1 MEQSK
6 ARLPSGDSQQTFEH
20 PNPTRKIEENP
31 MTNIQEGPF
40 IVTGASGQLGRQV
53 IDNLITAGAGPII
66 AVSRSP
72 EKLSDL
78 ADKGVEARKGD
89 FNDAASLPAAFAGGK
104 RLLIISTDDLEPGK
118 RLAAQKNAIAAASN
132 EGIGHI
138 VYTSLASPV
147 EESPITFSKDHSD
160 TEALIKDTGVSYTI
174 LRNNLYTDLVLMG
187 GRQSIGM
194 GQHFAAAA
202 DGKTA
207 YVTRGDCARAAAVAL
222 MQETGS
228 SVLEITGP
236 AAVSQGD
243 IAAILSEISGKDLPY
258 IPISTDDLVRAMV
271 GAGLPEPM
279 AKVFASFDEA
289 IAKDYL
295 SAATDDLENLTG
307 QSGQSV
313 HDFLIANKAALLT
326 PQAQ

>member
-1 MEQSK
+1 
-6 ARLPSGDSQQTFEH
+6 
-20 PNPTRKIEENP
+20 
-31 MTNIQEGPF
+31 MTNIQNGPF

-53 IDNLITAGAGPII
+53 IENLIAAGASPII
-66 AVSRSP
+66 AISRSP
-72 EKLSDL
+72 EKLAEL
-78 ADKGVEARKGD
+78 ADKGVDVRKGD
-89 FNDAASLPAAFAGGK
+89 FNVPASLTAAFSGGK

-118 RLAAQKNAIAAASN
+118 RLEAHKNAVAAAAK
-132 EGIGHI
+132 EGITHI
-138 VYTSLASPV
+138 VYTSLTNPV

-187 GRQSIGM
+187 GGQSIAI

-202 DGKTA
+202 EGTTG
-207 YVTRGDCARAAAVAL
+207 YVTRADCARAAAAAL

-228 SVLEITGP
+228 SVLDITGP
-236 AAVSQGD
+236 AAITQSDV
-243 IAAILSEISGKDLPY
+243 AAILSEISGKDIPY
-258 IPISTDDLVRAMV
+258 IPISTDELVQGMI

-289 IAKDYL
+289 MAKNYL
-295 SAATDDLENLTG
+295 SVASDDLEKLTG
-307 QSGQSV
+307 QAGQSAR
-313 HDFLIANKAALLT
+313 DFLIANKAALLT

>member
-1 MEQSK
+1 
-6 ARLPSGDSQQTFEH
+6 
-20 PNPTRKIEENP
+20 
-31 MTNIQEGPF
+31 MTNIQNGPF

-66 AVSRSP
+66 AISRSP
-72 EKLSDL
+72 EKLADL

-89 FNDAASLPAAFAGGK
+89 FNDPTSLSAAFSGGK

-118 RLAAQKNAIAAASN
+118 RLEAHKNAIAAATK
-132 EGIGHI
+132 EGITHI
-138 VYTSLASPV
+138 VYTSLTNPV

-160 TEALIKDTGVSYTI
+160 TEALIKQTGASYTI
-174 LRNNLYTDLVLMG
+174 LRNNLYTDLMLMG
-187 GRQSIGM
+187 GGKSIGM

-202 DGKTA
+202 EGKTG
-207 YVTRGDCARAAAVAL
+207 YVTRADCARAAAAAL

-228 SVLEITGP
+228 SVLDITGP
-236 AAVSQGD
+236 AALSQSD
-243 IAAILSEISGKDLPY
+243 IAAILSEISGKEIPY
-258 IPISTDDLVRAMV
+258 IPISTDELVQGMI

-295 SAATDDLENLTG
+295 SVATDDLENLTG